1 MGVASAVG
9 AGEIAPKTPGLV
21 AAPGVFFLH
30 FYFLQLSCIC
40 ATPYDGAVGC
50 AEWLLQRTVNP
61 SPEGIG
67 GSNPPPT
74 IELGSVPVSRGCV
87 MRISELR
94 ADIEKWEAAAAAVAR
109 SKSYVVDGLT
119 YTRQDLAAIEKTLE
133 GLYSRLACVLRRGSC
148 HRVSPVRP
156 IDYIHTR
163 GVIY

>member
-1 MGVASAVG
+1 
-9 AGEIAPKTPGLV
+9 
-21 AAPGVFFLH
+21 
-30 FYFLQLSCIC
+30 
-40 ATPYDGAVGC
+40 
-50 AEWLLQRTVNP
+50 
-61 SPEGIG
+61 
-67 GSNPPPT
+67 
-74 IELGSVPVSRGCV
+74 

-119 YTRQDLAAIEKTLE
+119 YTRQDLAAIEKTLG

>member
-1 MGVASAVG
+1 
-9 AGEIAPKTPGLV
+9 
-21 AAPGVFFLH
+21 
-30 FYFLQLSCIC
+30 
-40 ATPYDGAVGC
+40 
-50 AEWLLQRTVNP
+50 
-61 SPEGIG
+61 
-67 GSNPPPT
+67 
-74 IELGSVPVSRGCV
+74 

-148 HRVSPVRP
+148 HRVSPIRP